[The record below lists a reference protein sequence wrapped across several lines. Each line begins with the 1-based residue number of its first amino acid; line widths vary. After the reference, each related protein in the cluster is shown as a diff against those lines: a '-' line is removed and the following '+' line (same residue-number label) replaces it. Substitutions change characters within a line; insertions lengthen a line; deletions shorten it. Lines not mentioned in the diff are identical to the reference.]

1 MTDEVNVFNLTN
13 ERVNEGG
20 RFVGIMIEEDFFS
33 FFLMAFE
40 TDFVVLLLVFRGG
53 LSAVPLLQF

>member
-20 RFVGIMIEEDFFS
+20 RFVGIILRTSEVD
-33 FFLMAFE
+33 
-40 TDFVVLLLVFRGG
+40 VIWR
-53 LSAVPLLQF
+53 